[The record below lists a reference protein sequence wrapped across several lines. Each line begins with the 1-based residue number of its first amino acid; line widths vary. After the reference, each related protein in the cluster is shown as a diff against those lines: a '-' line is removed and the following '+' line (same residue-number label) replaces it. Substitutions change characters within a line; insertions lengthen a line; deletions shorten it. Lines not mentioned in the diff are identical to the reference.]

1 MVVGVAVD
9 TIVGNSSNT
18 GRYFEIGPVAEVFR
32 HDAEKRRLHRA
43 GGNLKGLEEE
53 GVNRDGDADGYQN
66 HFDIFSQGRV
76 RVLFKP
82 PGSGLV
88 EIGHPLPEA
97 LAVTGSDCRSERG
110 DCRGDLFHGLVV
122 ELVGLGPDCFFDV
135 AAMAGSATNGSREE
149 PA

>member
-1 MVVGVAVD
+1 FGNDLMIGIAVD
-9 TIVGNSSNT
+9 TVVGDSSNP
-18 GRYFEIGPVAEVFR
+18 GRYFEIVPVAEVFR

-43 GGNLKGLEEE
+43 GRNLKGLEEE

-97 LAVTGSDCRSERG
+97 LAVTRSEERRVGKECRSRW
-110 DCRGDLFHGLVV
+110 
-122 ELVGLGPDCFFDV
+122 
-135 AAMAGSATNGSREE
+135 
-149 PA
+149 